1 MPARLLLAEVMRR
14 CFWSTMHGLAGVM
27 NGPCIDK
34 LELKAQVLKRAVRHA
49 MARMGHGLSGK
60 V

>member
-1 MPARLLLAEVMRR
+1 MRR

-34 LELKAQVLKRAVRHA
+34 PELKAKVLKRAVRHA